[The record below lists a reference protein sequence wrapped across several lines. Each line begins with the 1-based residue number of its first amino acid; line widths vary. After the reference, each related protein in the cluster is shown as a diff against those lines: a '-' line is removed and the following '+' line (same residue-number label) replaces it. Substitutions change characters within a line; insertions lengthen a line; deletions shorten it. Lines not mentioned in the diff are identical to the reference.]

1 MKYFVHFFLIIELS
15 LISGLVSATELNTN
29 NSALLPTDQLSQK
42 LKQGG
47 YILYFR
53 HAATDHSIDDQHPVD
68 LTNCA
73 TQRNLSEQG
82 INQAKLIGKEVKT
95 LGIKIGDVASSPYCR
110 CRDTAQLAFG
120 KYRIDEDLY
129 FSISA
134 QPEERL
140 RITNSLRRMLTVAP
154 DAGHNNIIV
163 SHVSNLREAT
173 GVWPKPEG
181 VAWIIQPK
189 GDKGYQVLGKI
200 TPTDW
205 ADL

>member
-53 HAATDHSIDDQHPVD
+53 HAATDHPAYDQHPVD
-68 LTNCA
+68 FTNCA

-120 KYRIDEDLY
+120 KYRIDEDLS
-129 FSISA
+129 FSVSA